1 MNIYEFQDLS
11 ERSVTSVLPTET
23 IVFNGINLDKELPY
37 FRTLN
42 VSGRENFERSLNTV
56 ETSGDGEFLLS
67 SKLNANTIVVTFSLS
82 ADTTS
87 DFNVYFDKLKDL
99 LAGTNVPFSFTD
111 EPNYTRFGTVSK
123 LDNPTAGSIDIVGT
137 IEIRQSDPYKYS
149 DTINKSG
156 TSSVT
161 LESVGGTGVKLQR
174 LVMTVKAD
182 TNTVTL
188 LIGKNRKLVL
198 EGSFKT
204 GNDVTIDFENKT
216 ISSLNTSVL
225 NKMKIPDSNLFE
237 GGLQDG
243 DVVSSENASNITVS
257 FRGFRL

>member
-1 MNIYEFQDLS
+1 MNIYDFTGLNETATNSF
-11 ERSVTSVLPTET
+11 VPTEA
-23 IVFNGINLDKELPY
+23 IVFNGVKLDEKLPY
-37 FRTLN
+37 YRTLN

-67 SKLNANTIVVTFSLS
+67 SKINANTIVVTFSLS
-82 ADTTS
+82 ANNAS

-99 LAGTNVPFSFTD
+99 LTGTNVAFSFSD
-111 EPNYTRFGTVSK
+111 EPSYTRFGTVSK
-123 LDNPTAGSIDIVGT
+123 LDNPTAGSVDIVGT
-137 IEIRQSDPYKYS
+137 FEIRQSDPYKYS
-149 DTINKSG
+149 STINKSG

-174 LVMTVKAD
+174 LVMKVKAD

-243 DVVSSENASNITVS
+243 DIVSSANASSIEVS